1 MGGILRGAVAMH
13 ARNGKVRIT
22 SFLLCLGLLSG
33 LSSGLLGESL
43 SLLPGHAPPA
53 LPLTPHAATSL
64 KQGTEPAA
72 FAPVAQVVQ
81 VAQQVPA
88 PAAAQDPGSVI
99 RVSSNLV
106 SVPVSVTDSFGQPL
120 RDLSAADFQIKED
133 GQLQRVISLG
143 EPGKTPI
150 DLALLLD
157 VSGSIRKRF
166 QFEQKAAT
174 NFLKLVLKPGD
185 TVSVF
190 SLGRALRLVEPRT
203 AGVDRGISGV
213 MALQPT
219 REPTA
224 FFAAVIEAARYL
236 AADAQPG
243 TRRALLVMSD
253 GEDNNSLSHDLGDAL
268 RELQRADCL
277 FYSIN
282 PSGPA
287 IRLNPI
293 SLKGQQAMA
302 ALAAE
307 TGGAFVP
314 ATPQELEAALGQI
327 ASELQAQY
335 LLGYY
340 SKEVR
345 QDGEFR
351 AITVSLPG
359 RPNLRVRAR
368 RGYYA
373 TKFQP

>member
-1 MGGILRGAVAMH
+1 MH
-13 ARNGKVRIT
+13 PRNWRVRIT
-22 SFLLCLGLLSG
+22 PFLLFLGLISGLLSG
-33 LSSGLLGESL
+33 LPEGEPHT
-43 SLLPGHAPPA
+43 LPD
-53 LPLTPHAATSL
+53 TPHSATNL
-64 KQGTEPAA
+64 EQGSGRAA
-72 FAPVAQVVQ
+72 FALIAQK
-81 VAQQVPA
+81 ALGPGA
-88 PAAAQDPGSVI
+88 PQTAGSVI

-106 SVPVSVTDSFGQPL
+106 TVPVSVTDTFGQPL
-120 RDLSAADFQIKED
+120 RDLTAADFEIKED

-150 DLALLLD
+150 DLALVLD
-157 VSGSIRKRF
+157 VSGSVRKRL

-190 SLGRALRLVEPRT
+190 SLGLALRLVEPRT
-203 AGVDRGISGV
+203 TSAEAGVSGV
-213 MALQPT
+213 MALQAT
-219 REPTA
+219 KEPTA

-236 AADAQPG
+236 ADHAQPG

-340 SKEVR
+340 SKEAR

-351 AITVSLPG
+351 AITVSVPG

-373 TKFQP
+373 PKFPP

>member
-1 MGGILRGAVAMH
+1 MGGTLRGAAAMH
-13 ARNGKVRIT
+13 PRNWRVRIT
-22 SFLLCLGLLSG
+22 PFLLFLVLLSG
-33 LSSGLLGESL
+33 LLNLLPEREPHTLLGT
-43 SLLPGHAPPA
+43 PGS
-53 LPLTPHAATSL
+53 TTSL
-64 KQGTEPAA
+64 GRGSESTA
-72 FAPVAQVVQ
+72 FALVAQV
-81 VAQQVPA
+81 AQKALALGATQNP
-88 PAAAQDPGSVI
+88 DTVI

-106 SVPVSVTDSFGQPL
+106 SVPVSVTDTFGQPL
-120 RDLSAADFQIKED
+120 RNLTAADFQIKED
-133 GQLQRVISLG
+133 GQPQRVISLG

-150 DLALLLD
+150 DLALVLD
-157 VSGSIRKRF
+157 VSGSVGKRLP
-166 QFEQKAAT
+166 FEQKAAT

-203 AGVDRGISGV
+203 TRAEAGMSSV
-213 MALQPT
+213 MALQAT

-236 AADAQPG
+236 ADHAQPG

-293 SLKGQQAMA
+293 SLKGQRAMA

-314 ATPQELEAALGQI
+314 ATLQELEAALGQI

-340 SKEVR
+340 LKEVH
-345 QDGEFR
+345 QDGGFR
-351 AITVSLPG
+351 AITVSVPG

-373 TKFQP
+373 PKS

>member
-1 MGGILRGAVAMH
+1 MAMGGILRGAVAMH
-13 ARNGKVRIT
+13 ARNGNVRIT

-43 SLLPGHAPPA
+43 SLLPGHAPPT
-53 LPLTPHAATSL
+53 LPLTPHSATSL

-72 FAPVAQVVQ
+72 FAPVAQVAQ

-106 SVPVSVTDSFGQPL
+106 SVPVSVTDSLDSRCETYPPQISRSKKTANYSVSSAWANRGRHRSTWRCCSTFPAAYASVSVRAEGGDKFSEAGAQAGRHGVGLLPGPSVAPGRATDRRSGQGNVRRDGLATHTGTHCVL
-120 RDLSAADFQIKED
+120 RCRDRS
-133 GQLQRVISLG
+133 G
-143 EPGKTPI
+143 
-150 DLALLLD
+150 ALL
-157 VSGSIRKRF
+157 GRRR
-166 QFEQKAAT
+166 AA
-174 NFLKLVLKPGD
+174 GH
-185 TVSVF
+185 
-190 SLGRALRLVEPRT
+190 A
-203 AGVDRGISGV
+203 AGVVGDVGW
-213 MALQPT
+213 
-219 REPTA
+219 
-224 FFAAVIEAARYL
+224 
-236 AADAQPG
+236 
-243 TRRALLVMSD
+243 
-253 GEDNNSLSHDLGDAL
+253 EDNNSLSHDLGDAL

-302 ALAAE
+302 ALAEE

-351 AITVSLPG
+351 PSP
-359 RPNLRVRAR
+359 
-368 RGYYA
+368 
-373 TKFQP
+373 

>member
-1 MGGILRGAVAMH
+1 MGGALRGETAVH
-13 ARNGKVRIT
+13 PRNWRVRVT
-22 SFLLCLGLLSG
+22 RFLLFVCLLSG
-33 LSSGLLGESL
+33 LL
-43 SLLPGHAPPA
+43 SLLPQREPHTLAG
-53 LPLTPHAATSL
+53 TPHSTTSL
-64 KQGTEPAA
+64 KQGSERAA
-72 FAPVAQVVQ
+72 VALIAQKALAPD
-81 VAQQVPA
+81 A
-88 PAAAQDPGSVI
+88 PQNPGSVI

-106 SVPVSVTDSFGQPL
+106 TVPVSVTDTFGQPL
-120 RDLSAADFQIKED
+120 RDLTAADFEIKED
-133 GQLQRVISLG
+133 EQLQRVISLG

-150 DLALLLD
+150 DLALVLD
-157 VSGSIRKRF
+157 VSGSVRKRLE
-166 QFEQKAAT
+166 FEQKAAT

-190 SLGRALRLVEPRT
+190 ALGLALRLVQPRT
-203 AGVDRGISGV
+203 TRLEAGMSGV
-213 MALQPT
+213 MVLKAT

-224 FFAAVIEAARYL
+224 FFAAVIEAASYL
-236 AADAQPG
+236 ADHAQPG

-253 GEDNNSLSHDLGDAL
+253 GEDNNSLSYQLSDAL

-287 IRLNPI
+287 IKLNPI
-293 SLKGQQAMA
+293 SLKGQEAMA

-340 SKEVR
+340 SKEAR
-345 QDGEFR
+345 QDGGFR
-351 AITVSLPG
+351 AITVSVPG